1 MTEYQRE
8 LIGKMIVKIN
18 EAKGYS
24 RIQTILSLIWLV
36 EFFLT
41 FFSYSKVDLFYWIIL
56 VICVIGWFD
65 LNKRSK
71 KSLEEYEELKERY
84 MKFFGDED
92 I

>member
-24 RIQTILSLIWLV
+24 RIQTTLSLIWLV

-41 FFSYSKVDLFYWIIL
+41 FFSYLKVNLFYWIIL